1 MILNNNYYILFD
13 FGCYTSLLNEIVTVG
28 ILHNHAYTY
37 LFIFH
42 EYKHTYIHI

>member
-1 MILNNNYYILFD
+1 MANLFKAKLQ
-13 FGCYTSLLNEIVTVG
+13 FKARENKITSYMTVG

-37 LFIFH
+37 LLIFY